1 MLIQYLYSYGIEVS
15 RNKIQLIEDIL
26 HKGGSKDISLN
37 REFILKKDYDFL
49 TVEKNIKKESQCIRE
64 IELEIPGHVIF
75 GEYVIEA
82 SLTDQILYD
91 SENFYTNLK
100 TGDKLK
106 IRSRQDGDRMIPIG
120 MISEKKIK
128 DILINEKVP
137 KEKRDTIPL
146 VVYNG
151 EIVWIAGIKGNEKY
165 KNSDYKNCVKLNI
178 RRISS

>member
-1 MLIQYLYSYGIEVS
+1 MIEEIREVNRVLEIKFEKYMVNNKLSIEKLKQLDKYLLSKVLIQYLYSYGIEVS

-120 MISEKKIK
+120 MI
-128 DILINEKVP
+128 
-137 KEKRDTIPL
+137 
-146 VVYNG
+146 
-151 EIVWIAGIKGNEKY
+151 
-165 KNSDYKNCVKLNI
+165 
-178 RRISS
+178 